1 MERDS
6 EFKRLLIHTRTM
18 EMIQPPRTL
27 KAEQKKIEVDH
38 WQRKNQ
44 LLWKRLE
51 NTLNKETTEEIE
63 RK

>member
-1 MERDS
+1 
-6 EFKRLLIHTRTM
+6 M